1 MSEAYL
7 LYYQA
12 VLPIFTNLNK
22 LLQRQDPCFHILL
35 DEMRRFV
42 VNVLKK
48 FVKPEIIREA
58 EDVTESSVM
67 ASQNQLSD
75 EDVFIGYATKQLMKK
90 LEREG
95 DLSPHQR
102 RTFFIVCSR
111 VLWRYI

>member
-1 MSEAYL
+1 
-7 LYYQA
+7 
-12 VLPIFTNLNK
+12 
-22 LLQRQDPCFHILL
+22 
-35 DEMRRFV
+35 MRRFV

-102 RTFFIVCSR
+102 RTFFIGVR
-111 VLWRYI
+111 EFYGATFEYIKSQQQCI